1 MDNFCGME
9 RLGATLVHM
18 RPSPPLPDQL
28 LSVPFTVHEARAA
41 GLSNGR
47 LRSSDLSS
55 EGRLLYLPAGW
66 EFEIRGLARALSA
79 ATPGAWISHLT
90 AAVLFGFWLPAWF
103 RDCRELHLSKPRTLP
118 PVRRKGVVGHTVL
131 AFSHE
136 VMMLDG
142 MRIST
147 PARTWLDLASILI
160 LEDLVAVGD
169 QLVRQ
174 PRTGLEER
182 MEPWAT
188 LPELHDMLRRH
199 PKLQG
204 IVKAREAA
212 ELIRHGSDSAPE
224 THLRLALTAAGLPEP
239 ELQLRVVPNDPYSP
253 AADMGYRT
261 QRIAIQYDGGH
272 HLTREQQSRDNRR
285 DESFHSAGWRYFKF
299 NGDDLAQDFRRAVQK
314 VRLALHSR

>member
-1 MDNFCGME
+1 M
-9 RLGATLVHM
+9 VHM
-18 RPSPPLPDQL
+18 RPSTPLPAPL
-28 LSVPFTVHEARAA
+28 SSVPFTVHEARAA

-66 EFEIRGLARALSA
+66 DFEIRGLARALSA
-79 ATPGAWISHLT
+79 ATPGAWISHFT
-90 AAVLFGFWLPAWF
+90 AAVLLGFWLPTWF

-136 VMMLDG
+136 VMVLDG
-142 MRIST
+142 IRLST
-147 PARTWLDLASILI
+147 PARTWLDLASTLP

-174 PRTGLEER
+174 PRLDLDQR
-182 MEPWAT
+182 AEPWAT
-188 LPELHDMLRRH
+188 RPELDGMLTRH
-199 PKLQG
+199 PKLKG

-212 ELIRHGSDSAPE
+212 ELIRIGSDSVPE
-224 THLRLALTAAGLPEP
+224 TFLRLALTAAGLPEP
-239 ELQLRVVPNDPYSP
+239 ELQLRVVPDDPYSP
-253 AADMGYRT
+253 AADMGYRR

-285 DESFHSAGWRYFKF
+285 DESFNSAGWRYFKF

-314 VRLALHSR
+314 VRLALNSH